1 MKLLLTAINAKY
13 IHSNLA
19 VYSLRASAL
28 AALGRAEAR
37 GREGGL
43 LAPAAA
49 GAPASDGALAPDG
62 ASAADPASPLPVEI
76 ALAEF
81 TINHRTEDILRE
93 IYLRKPDVLLFSCYI
108 WNIVYVRELAENC
121 RKIMPEVPIWLG
133 GPEVSYDAEAFLREN
148 PAVDGIL
155 CGEGEETF
163 CRLAEYYGQLA
174 EYGGQYGRDAG
185 RYGRH
190 DCQRSGQRSGQ
201 RPGQG
206 QAGAARLKEIPGL
219 VYREPDRRREEPGQ
233 PEGKGSIQV
242 NPPAPLPDLDALP
255 FPYSDLADFENRIIY
270 YESSRGCP
278 FSCSYCLSSIEK
290 SVRFRKPETV
300 CRELQFFLDRRV
312 PQVKFVDRTFNCR
325 KSHAMAIWTYILEHD
340 NGITNFHFEIE
351 AELLCEEELEL
362 LSRMRPGLV
371 QLEIG
376 VQSANPKTLA
386 AVRRRTDLD
395 RLRET
400 VLRIR
405 RGRNIHQHLDLIAG
419 LPFEDYESFGR
430 SFDRVFAMEPEQL
443 QLGFLKVLKGA
454 AMYGDAARYGIVY
467 KSQPP
472 YEVLST
478 PWLSFSDLLR
488 LKAIEEMVEIY
499 YNSHQFGR
507 TLERLV
513 PAFPSPFAF
522 FEELA
527 RYYEGRQEGQKSS
540 RARKYEL
547 LLDFAAE
554 RFPKEEARY
563 RELLTID
570 YYLRERAKARPSFAP
585 DQSLHREELRK
596 LLKELPRQVHVE
608 AVSAGAAKALWKAPG
623 GAAAEPDGEAEAAF
637 LVFDYEKRDPLT
649 GDALLTK
656 VSLESGARQMEELLS
671 PGAGAEPAGYDSA
684 GHDPAGHDTE
694 EVRKK

>member
-19 VYSLRASAL
+19 VYSLRTSAL
-28 AALGRAEAR
+28 AA
-37 GREGGL
+37 
-43 LAPAAA
+43 PAF
-49 GAPASDGALAPDG
+49 
-62 ASAADPASPLPVEI
+62 PLPVEI

-163 CRLAEYYGQLA
+163 GRLAEYYGQLA
-174 EYGGQYGRDAG
+174 EYGGQHGRDAG

-513 PAFPSPFAF
+513 PAFPSPFTF
-522 FEELA
+522 FGELA

-656 VSLESGARQMEELLS
+656 VSLESGAE
-671 PGAGAEPAGYDSA
+671 
-684 GHDPAGHDTE
+684 PAGHDTE

>member
-19 VYSLRASAL
+19 VYSLRTSAL
-28 AALGRAEAR
+28 AA
-37 GREGGL
+37 
-43 LAPAAA
+43 PAF
-49 GAPASDGALAPDG
+49 
-62 ASAADPASPLPVEI
+62 PLPVEI

-233 PEGKGSIQV
+233 PEGEESIQV

-405 RGRNIHQHLDLIAG
+405 RRRNIHQHLDLIAG

-554 RFPKEEARY
+554 RFPKEEAWY

-585 DQSLHREELRK
+585 DQSRYREELRK

-608 AVSAGAAKALWKAPG
+608 AVSAGTAKALWKAPG

-656 VSLESGARQMEELLS
+656 VSLESRARQMGELLS

-684 GHDPAGHDTE
+684 GYDPAGHDTE